1 MVLSYFSDDVG
12 HITNIHTSCDD
23 HLVDDGGADDTARCD
38 DLLRRMTLR
47 DDGRADD
54 RGADD
59 TGGDELKG
67 CLINFAT

>member
-1 MVLSYFSDDVG
+1 MTRSDDR
-12 HITNIHTSCDD
+12 
-23 HLVDDGGADDTARCD
+23 GADDTTGCD

-59 TGGDELKG
+59 TTRCDDLLRRMTAERMTLRDDGDGFGLLLG
-67 CLINFAT
+67 YD